1 MTYLDHINACNNF
14 ASVGYHPFLIDG
26 TRSGWVRNEFAERL
40 KEWPDYFLVEN
51 TVVSLHPRLKD
62 FDSRSEAVKEPL
74 RELTKENYIEAW
86 RDEMYPVTADWHT
99 PPSMQIERAACPYFG
114 IRAYGVHMNG
124 FVRKSDGIYM
134 WVARRDP
141 TKKTYPGLLDNM
153 VAGGQPIGLGLFEN
167 LAKESEE
174 EAGIPPELAYQ
185 AIPVSLISYTHL
197 MPERPKG
204 GVKPDQMFC
213 YDLEVPED
221 FEPIPVDGEVE
232 SFQLM
237 PITDVATIVRDSF
250 DFKFNCNL
258 VIIDF
263 LIRHGIISPD
273 NDSDYAAL
281 AQGLRS
287 GV

>member
-1 MTYLDHINACNNF
+1 
-14 ASVGYHPFLIDG
+14 
-26 TRSGWVRNEFAERL
+26 
-40 KEWPDYFLVEN
+40 
-51 TVVSLHPRLKD
+51 
-62 FDSRSEAVKEPL
+62 
-74 RELTKENYIEAW
+74 
-86 RDEMYPVTADWHT
+86 MYPVTADWHT
-99 PPSMQIERAACPYFG
+99 QPSMQIERAACPYFG

-124 FVRKSDGIYM
+124 FVRTPDGIYM

-153 VAGGQPIGLGLFEN
+153 VAGGQPIGLSLLEN

-174 EAGIPPELAYQ
+174 EAGIPPGLAHQ
-185 AIPVSLISYTHL
+185 ATPVSLISYTHL
-197 MPERPKG
+197 MPDRPKG

-213 YDLEVPED
+213 YDLEVPEE

-237 PITDVATIVRDSF
+237 PIRDVAKIVRDTF

-273 NDSDYAAL
+273 NESDYAAL
-281 AQGLRS
+281 VHGLRS
-287 GV
+287 GK